1 MQLIRRGRDLILNPK
16 VHQRTL
22 IWLHGLGDSAEGFLP
37 LFQMNKLFENCRI
50 VLLTAPVR
58 PVTLNSGTEMNSWHD
73 ISSLEKIEV
82 NNQVLESAEIISNEI
97 ISQKNDADFI
107 ILGGFSQGGAL
118 SLYTGLAHLDTPVLL
133 YHGRDDSMITMSMA
147 KTSYERVLKDIKY
160 KFMSEEGLGHGVS
173 LKGLHEMKTWVKTLL

>member
-1 MQLIRRGRDLILNPK
+1 
-16 VHQRTL
+16 
-22 IWLHGLGDSAEGFLP
+22 
-37 LFQMNKLFENCRI
+37 MNKLFENCRI

-118 SLYTGLAHLDTPVLL
+118 SLYTGLAHLDNPVTGIIGMSAYAMDYQIKPKLKDTPVLL